1 MSDKKLDD
9 LSEQGHGLLETGQT
23 QEALALFQ
31 QVVEANADHIRAHEG
46 LAMAHSTAS
55 DWESGEKHFAKLIQ
69 LQPMQARHYINLGTM
84 YHRKGDYQKAVDTLR
99 RALQRDRK
107 NSRSYFLLG
116 LAYRKLKQTA
126 MAVSAYKESIRITP
140 DFAEAHLNLA
150 NVYLDMGSLQQ
161 AMQTFKQALILQP
174 ELEKAKK
181 GLEKV
186 HQALAK
192 AKSSESP
199 FGRLV
204 DADTR
209 AKAVPTMERVLTDE
223 ERAVDRRD
231 IRQLTES
238 LESLTRDCR
247 IYLEGALERKLHEM
261 HVWITSTD
269 RLLSP
274 KEQAEDFRETVDRWN
289 ELRQMLRRK
298 VLELRAH
305 EELLSTPELPAKP

>member
-1 MSDKKLDD
+1 MSDKTLDD
-9 LSEQGHGLLETGQT
+9 LSEQGHALLEQGKAPDAIT
-23 QEALALFQ
+23 LFE
-31 QVVEANADHIRAHEG
+31 QVIEGNADHVRAHEG
-46 LAMAHSTAS
+46 LAMAHSLSS
-55 DWESGEKHFAKLIQ
+55 DWAASEKHFAKLIQ

-84 YHRKGDYQKAVDTLR
+84 HLRKEDYQKAVDTLR

-107 NSRSYFLLG
+107 NARSYFLLG

-126 MAVSAYKESIRITP
+126 MAVSAYKESIKITP
-140 DFAEAHLNLA
+140 DFAEAYLNLA

-174 ELEKAKK
+174 NLEKAKK

-186 HQALAK
+186 QQAIVK

-204 DADTR
+204 DVDTR
-209 AKAVPTMERVLTDE
+209 AKAVPTMERELTAE
-223 ERAVDRRD
+223 EREVDRRE
-231 IRQLTES
+231 IRIIMES
-238 LESLTRDCR
+238 LESLARDCR
-247 IYLEGALERKLHEM
+247 LYLEGALERKLHEM
-261 HVWITSTD
+261 HVWITSND
-269 RLLSP
+269 RVTTPL
-274 KEQAEDFRETVDRWN
+274 EQAADFREAVARWN

-305 EELLSTPELPAKP
+305 EELMSTPELPAK